1 MMSRVATSSLSSSR
15 CFSTNCWIQQQQ
27 HLRRLSP
34 IRILLFYLIFCVLHA
49 SFAFPSRYTTSGP
62 RQQSNNFISRTT
74 DRLLS
79 RNLSS
84 SSSTGDTT
92 FTKSKTKS
100 LSSSSTSSI
109 QQNPLRGGGEET
121 PRITP
126 QKELIQQF
134 LRSRG
139 SSSTALDRFHI
150 QGWRWHTKSMIREV
164 GRLQK
169 LASKTNLQNTN
180 DLQEATN
187 YVIGFNLK
195 GLHKIEAD
203 LFFPW
208 MRQQL
213 TTSYTNNNKE
223 LSVAFGSVMD
233 ELEKDRQRI
242 AQYGRTITQN
252 AAIAN
257 DTSNAPSAR
266 TGAIQ
271 AVADQSAK
279 LEECARSMM
288 EIEDT
293 LLVPAVAALVP
304 EREQKSFNNKVLGG
318 LGLWDS
324 RLHLVSMYEA
334 VQVDKDSLK
343 ENALFR
349 KAIPSVPQMMIP
361 RWKRKL
367 YAPKTYMLE

>member
-1 MMSRVATSSLSSSR
+1 
-15 CFSTNCWIQQQQ
+15 
-27 HLRRLSP
+27 
-34 IRILLFYLIFCVLHA
+34 
-49 SFAFPSRYTTSGP
+49 
-62 RQQSNNFISRTT
+62 
-74 DRLLS
+74 
-79 RNLSS
+79 
-84 SSSTGDTT
+84 
-92 FTKSKTKS
+92 
-100 LSSSSTSSI
+100 
-109 QQNPLRGGGEET
+109 
-121 PRITP
+121 
-126 QKELIQQF
+126 
-134 LRSRG
+134 
-139 SSSTALDRFHI
+139 
-150 QGWRWHTKSMIREV
+150 MIREV
-164 GRLQK
+164 GRLQT
-169 LASKTNLQNTN
+169 LALRTNLQGTN
-180 DLQEATN
+180 DLQEATK

-195 GLHKIEAD
+195 GLHKIESD

-213 TTSYTNNNKE
+213 TTSNANTNE
-223 LSVAFGSVMD
+223 LSQAFGSVMD

-242 AQYGRTITQN
+242 AQYGRTITHN

-257 DTSNAPSAR
+257 DTSNALSTR

-288 EIEDT
+288 ETEDT

-334 VQVDKDSLK
+334 VLVDKDSLK
-343 ENALFR
+343 EKALFR